1 MKLSTPA
8 ITPLNFRHELLNLKI
23 HLLTGTSHM
32 IPFIVAGGVLLSLA
46 VMLNGEGAQ
55 PEAGFLKDL
64 WDMGAAG
71 FTLFIPILGG
81 YIAWSMA
88 SRPGL
93 APGMIGAWLAE
104 SYGGGFLGAIVVG
117 FIAGYIVNL
126 LKRIPLP
133 RAMKP
138 MGAIFI
144 YPLLGTFL
152 TSAVVIW
159 FIGHPIAHLMTT
171 LNECLHNLQGTS
183 KVFMGVILGAMTA
196 FDMGGPVNKV
206 ATLFAQTQV
215 KDHPYLMGGVGVA
228 ICTPPLGMWLATVLA
243 PLKYSGEEHQAGKA
257 ALMMGMIGISE
268 GAIPFA
274 VADPLRVL
282 PAIVLGGITGN
293 IIGFS
298 AGVINNAPW
307 GGWIVLPVV
316 DGRCWYIFATL
327 IGMLVTAITVNLLK
341 PVKTPAPP
349 ASNQISS

>member
-1 MKLSTPA
+1 MKLSGPA
-8 ITPLNFRHELLNLKI
+8 NTPLNFRHELFNLKT

-55 PEAGFLKDL
+55 PESGFPKDL
-64 WDMGAAG
+64 WDMGVAG

-104 SYGGGFLGAIVVG
+104 SYGGGFLGAIIAG

-133 RAMKP
+133 GTIKP

-152 TSAVVIW
+152 TSGIVIW
-159 FIGHPIAHLMTT
+159 LIGYPIAHLMTS
-171 LNECLHNLQGTS
+171 LNDCLYSLEGTS
-183 KVFMGVILGAMTA
+183 KVFMGAVLGAMTA

-243 PLKYSGEEHQAGKA
+243 PLKYSGEERQAGKA

-298 AGVINNAPW
+298 AGVLNNAPW

-316 DGRCWYIFATL
+316 DGRYWYVFATL
-327 IGMLVTAITVNLLK
+327 TGMLVTAITVNLLK
-341 PVKTPAPP
+341 PAKTPA
-349 ASNQISS
+349 NSS